1 MKKNSGVIFGKTGS
15 PSKTSIK
22 NLKLIS
28 REYNI
33 GMCCIICNEEKERK
47 TFIIEQKITDDVV
60 YKKKIKINQ
69 NICPECF
76 REDSVAGQHGDQIK
90 VVLTPYKEI
99 VEAKFW
105 AKSEIKRE
113 DILFMSEVA
122 EILKQRG
129 SLRSKMVGGELSKNA
144 REMIQ
149 RKNPSFIKKI
159 KAPSLQGIHLVN
171 RPYITKLDFESF
183 LNCHQKLK
191 GDNIKYAGKDK
202 VNKLSEGRIL
212 DLFNLG
218 YVIFGSDGKPKFGDN
233 RTKKMKPCI
242 KCGEIKGW
250 SDFYEYKDL
259 GSRSNECLDCTKK
272 RYEENREARNSY
284 MREYNKTPTA
294 KAMRKKWAENN
305 PEHKVIKNLR
315 RRIREVVD
323 GEITAETKDVG
334 MNTKEVKRYL
344 EKQFVIYGEWMN
356 WDNKGAGENSDHQDC
371 WHVDHLIPISK
382 WKEKKHLLP
391 TYFEGMGPNH
401 YTNLRPLS
409 GIENI
414 ARGNKVNPE
423 EIEEHF
429 KKIAEIFPDMGFSQ
443 QKRVV

>member
-1 MKKNSGVIFGKTGS
+1 MGKNGGAIFGKSES
-15 PSKTSIK
+15 PSKPVIK

-60 YKKKIKINQ
+60 YKKEIKINQ

-76 REDSVAGQHGDQIK
+76 KEDSVTGRSTSNGQIT
-90 VVLTPYKEI
+90 VTLLPYKEI
-99 VEAKFW
+99 IDAKFW
-105 AKSEIKRE
+105 ANSKIKRE
-113 DILFMSEVA
+113 DILFMNEA
-122 EILKQRG
+122 AQILQKKG
-129 SLRSKMVGGELSKNA
+129 IEKSKTTEYLIKI
-144 REMIQ
+144 R
-149 RKNPSFIKKI
+149 NPKFIKKM
-159 KAPSLQGIHLVN
+159 KAPVEGKLGIFKKN
-171 RPYITKLDFESF
+171 YITKQDFESV
-183 LNCHQKLK
+183 LNISERCA
-191 GDNIKYAGKDK
+191 GDIIKYRGVTNHNLDDD
-202 VNKLSEGRIL
+202 RIL
-212 DLFNLG
+212 ELFNLG
-218 YVIFGSDGKPKFGDN
+218 YVVFGSRGLIRLGNNK
-233 RTKKMKPCI
+233 TKKNKVCT
-242 KCGEIKGW
+242 KCGEIKSW
-250 SDFYEYKDL
+250 SDFPK
-259 GSRSNECLDCTKK
+259 SKSCQSHNRCFDCRKNYREK
-272 RYEENREARNSY
+272 YYQENSEAFKARVKAY
-284 MREYNKTPTA
+284 RKTPA
-294 KAMRKKWAENN
+294 GKAVRKEWEENN
-305 PEHKVIKNLR
+305 PARKVLRNLR
-315 RRIREVVD
+315 KRLGEVVD
-323 GEITAETKDVG
+323 GDIKAETKDVG
-334 MNTKEVKRYL
+334 MNTKDVKRYL

-429 KKIAEIFPDMGFSQ
+429 KKIEEIFPDMDFSQ
-443 QKRVV
+443 QKV